1 MTTPSFRFNA
11 LQEEL
16 IELPPDDPEP
26 QDEKQASSTPS
37 DTGARDGS
45 PFRRFGKRSTSVD
58 TASTGDGMV
67 ADHPWS
73 FLHGECGLVAFN
85 CLRTKLFPSQVFFV
99 IHLQLHTEKLF

>member
-67 ADHPWS
+67 ADRS
-73 FLHGECGLVAFN
+73 KVRVGTFE
-85 CLRTKLFPSQVFFV
+85 TKVSLL
-99 IHLQLHTEKLF
+99 INYWIN